1 MKTIMNKILNWFKAL
16 IALFISAISKGVD
29 FIVVETKKAKDLATK
44 IIDTR
49 VNARDDDIQFQ
60 IEHPVEWRTRKNV
73 EEYEKATNLI
83 RRGTIGVGIGVGGIG
98 ISGAMIIA
106 GKILMP

>member
-29 FIVVETKKAKDLATK
+29 FIVAETKKAKDLATK

-60 IEHPVEWRTRKNV
+60 IEHPDEWL
-73 EEYEKATNLI
+73 E
-83 RRGTIGVGIGVGGIG
+83 RRSMQTFASGKTKIGVGIGLGGA
-98 ISGAMIIA
+98 SIA
-106 GKILMP
+106 FIAAGVLDLVL

>member
-29 FIVVETKKAKDLATK
+29 FIVAETKKAKDLATK

-49 VNARDDDIQFQ
+49 VNARADDIQFQ
-60 IEHPVEWRTRKNV
+60 IEHPVEWRTRKKF

-83 RRGTIGVGIGVGGIG
+83 RCGTIGVGV
-98 ISGAMIIA
+98 SGAMIIA